1 MTRHA
6 IHTDHAPRALGPYS
20 QAIVANGLVF
30 CAGQLGLDPTTG
42 MMVAGDASDQA
53 RQALDNLRAVLASA
67 GTDLSH
73 AVKVTLFLLDLADFS
88 AVNAVYAEYM
98 VEPAPA
104 RSTVEVS
111 RLPAAARVEI
121 DVIATLPGGIG

>member
-42 MMVAGDASDQA
+42 MMVAGDAADQA

-67 GTDLSH
+67 GTDFSH

>member
-1 MTRHA
+1 MTRRA
-6 IHTDHAPRALGPYS
+6 LHTDHAPRALGPYS

-30 CAGQLGLDPTTG
+30 CSGQLGLDPATG
-42 MMVAGDASDQA
+42 TMVAGDAGDQA

-67 GTDLSH
+67 GTDFGH
-73 AVKVTLFLLDLADFS
+73 AVKITLFLVDLADFA

-98 VEPAPA
+98 IEPAPA

-111 RLPAAARVEI
+111 RLPASARVEI
-121 DVIATLPGGIG
+121 DVIATLPGVLG